1 MSGHDLAASVRP
13 ASDST
18 VMTHH
23 VVTTVRGGVTAPQ
36 GFAAAGIHCG
46 IKKKRLPDLALLVSE
61 RKGPVAGVFTT
72 NRIAAAPVELDRIYL
87 RKKTGLA
94 VIVNSGNANA
104 CTGRQGMADA
114 VEMADLVA
122 RRMKIA
128 PHTVF
133 VGSTGV
139 IGQPLPMARIRQGLP
154 ALMKQLRRTGGHDAA
169 TAILTTDL
177 KTKEAA
183 YSARIGGRMI
193 TVGGMAKGSGMVHPD
208 MATMLA
214 YVTTDAAIEQ
224 PALQQALTAAVA
236 KSFNCI
242 SVDGDTSTNDT
253 VLCLANGLAGNP
265 LLRKGSTALATF
277 QRLLDHVC
285 LDLAMKVIRDGEG
298 VTKVV
303 KLAVT
308 GARTHTDAKQIARTI
323 GTSLLVKTALFG
335 EDANWGR
342 IVAALGRS
350 GVAID
355 PQRIGLAFDG
365 VPMMKAGSPLGA
377 PAQRKIDRIVK
388 HREFTITI
396 AIGQGA
402 ASAALWITDL
412 SYEYVKINASYRT

>member
-1 MSGHDLAASVRP
+1 
-13 ASDST
+13 
-18 VMTHH
+18 MTRHS
-23 VVTTVRGGVTAPQ
+23 VTTVRGGVTAPR

-61 RKGPVAGVFTT
+61 RNGPVAGVFTT
-72 NRIAAAPVELDRIYL
+72 NRIAAAPVQLDRLYL
-87 RKKTGLA
+87 KRKTARA

-104 CTGRQGMADA
+104 VTGKQGYVDA
-114 VEMADLVA
+114 MEMSALVA
-122 RRMKIA
+122 KRLKIA
-128 PHTVF
+128 SHTVF

-154 ALMKQLRRTGGHDAA
+154 ALMKQVRRAGGRDAA
-169 TAILTTDL
+169 QAILTTDL
-177 KTKEAA
+177 RTKEAA
-183 YSARIGGRMI
+183 YHARIGGRTI
-193 TVGGMAKGSGMVHPD
+193 TVGGMAKGSGMIHPD

-224 PALQQALTAAVA
+224 PALQQALASAVA

-242 SVDGDTSTNDT
+242 SVDGDSSTNDT

-265 LLRKGSTALATF
+265 TLRKGSAALATF
-277 QRLLDHVC
+277 QQLLDRVC

-303 KLAVT
+303 KLTVT
-308 GARTHTDAKQIARTI
+308 GARTQANARQIAKTI

-342 IVAALGRS
+342 IVAALGRA
-350 GVAID
+350 GVAVD
-355 PQRIGLAFDG
+355 PGRIGLAFDG
-365 VPMMKAGSPLGA
+365 VPIMKAGRQLGA
-377 PAQRKIDRIVK
+377 QAQRKIDRIVK
-388 HREFTITI
+388 NREFTITI